1 MNRTALKEILITIN
15 FAIAHY
21 NFVAE
26 LATIYWYWKIEN
38 KTLKKKNY
46 YVLCLQFL
54 KSVIHG
60 Q

>member
-1 MNRTALKEILITIN
+1 MNRTALMLTIKEIIITIN

-38 KTLKKKNY
+38 NTLTKIENK
-46 YVLCLQFL
+46 LLRTMLAAF
-54 KSVIHG
+54 
-60 Q
+60 